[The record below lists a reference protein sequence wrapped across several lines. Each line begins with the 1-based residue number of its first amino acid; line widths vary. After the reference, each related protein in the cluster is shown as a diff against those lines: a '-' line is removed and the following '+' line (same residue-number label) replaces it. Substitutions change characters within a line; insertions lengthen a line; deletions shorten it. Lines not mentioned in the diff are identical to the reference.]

1 MAGVSLGGPGESD
14 DADWGATMNPESP
27 PETAGGGEP
36 VEEGR
41 WDPFSLWGLRD
52 TLLQPLADGTPGD
65 DAEKRSLREHVAA
78 LQQEV
83 AALRACRPATSTTVA
98 SDTVEPASNTVEPEE
113 VSGVGLEDT
122 RMCAR
127 ASMCCERR
135 ER

>member
-1 MAGVSLGGPGESD
+1 M
-14 DADWGATMNPESP
+14 
-27 PETAGGGEP
+27 
-36 VEEGR
+36 EEGR

-65 DAEKRSLREHVAA
+65 DAEKRSLRKHVAA

-98 SDTVEPASNTVEPEE
+98 SNTVEPASNTVETEE

-122 RMCAR
+122 RKCVR
-127 ASMCCERR
+127 ASMCKCERR